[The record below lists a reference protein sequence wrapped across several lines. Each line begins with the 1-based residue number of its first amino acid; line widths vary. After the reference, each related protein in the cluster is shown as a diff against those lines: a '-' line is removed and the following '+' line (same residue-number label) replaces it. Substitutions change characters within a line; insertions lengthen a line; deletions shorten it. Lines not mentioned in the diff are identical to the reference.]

1 MNNFGQPRPVILD
14 GRIESLHGGVLQGWA
29 CDLAQPDLRL
39 ALDVMIDGASV
50 ALVRADEYQSGPCVG
65 DGFHGFA
72 IQLRETWL
80 ANARQISIR
89 VANGGAVVGRP
100 LELPLTTP
108 NEASLPG
115 SQVWYGGGLVVTGWL
130 WSAQA
135 PGLHQEVRA
144 RLGDSVIARCRA
156 DLWHPALSYR
166 PDADHGFRLELPWLL
181 GDGERR
187 EIHLEDDQGT
197 ALQGSPIS
205 ICCHAEGLGALLEAG
220 WPPHAAPEMRD
231 LALRLAQDYGQRCPR
246 SSGFGHYPQW
256 FALHQRLPAFPVQV
270 TGQQI
275 AVLLYGEAQDYD
287 RQACLDS
294 LGVQRLAP
302 SSRTIAAIDFVGSLR
317 QLVEEGADAVLLLPF
332 TSRLLPQALDQLTLG
347 LLGRNDDL
355 PAAWAFA
362 DCDQDQLDG
371 GRGNPWFKPSWD
383 LDLYLGTDVFC
394 ETALFGRAIILQALA
409 TLEQTPGAPRDRE
422 AILAALIWETL
433 RGDLPV
439 ARVAQVLSHRS
450 ALCPATPA
458 ECDAQKP
465 ERLERLSCLLARLQP
480 GSYLSRHPGLT
491 GALRAHWSLPERLPK
506 VSLIVPTRNAQALL
520 QACMEGLL
528 DGTDYP
534 ALELI
539 VIDNQSDDPAT
550 LDYFE
555 TLKARGVRVLPHP
568 YPFNY
573 ATLNNRGVA
582 IATGEYVGFINND
595 IEVLSP
601 GWLKEMV
608 SLAARPDVG
617 AVGAKL
623 LWKSGMVQHAGV
635 VVGINGLAAH
645 TGNHWLREDAGY
657 LGFNQLTRQ
666 QSACT
671 TACLLM
677 RRDLYIGLEGMD
689 AQRYPVAFNDVDL
702 CLRIDA
708 LGLKVL
714 WTPFAELI
722 HAESATRGK
731 DSSSEKA
738 ARAQREQRALYE
750 KYSTQVLAD
759 RFYSP
764 SLNQDWALGPYGG
777 LNLAPGR
784 A

>member
-1 MNNFGQPRPVILD
+1 MNNFGQPRPAILD

-39 ALDVMIDGASV
+39 ALEVIIDGASV
-50 ALVRADEYQSGPCVG
+50 ALVRADEYQSGACVG

-80 ANARQISIR
+80 ANARRISVR
-89 VANGGAVVGRP
+89 VANGGAVVGCP
-100 LELPLTTP
+100 LELPLATL
-108 NEASLPG
+108 NETSLPG

-187 EIHLEDDQGT
+187 EIHIEDDQGT

-205 ICCHAEGLGALLEAG
+205 VCCHAEGLGALLEAG
-220 WPPHAAPEMRD
+220 WPTHAAPELRE
-231 LALRLAQDYGQRCPR
+231 LAMRLAQDYGQRCPR

-256 FALHQRLPAFPVQV
+256 FALHQRLPAFPAQAAH
-270 TGQQI
+270 QRI
-275 AVLLYGEAQDYD
+275 AVLLYGEAQSYE

-294 LGVQRLAP
+294 LSTQRLAP
-302 SSRTIAAIDFVGSLR
+302 SSHKTTTVDFAGSLR

-332 TSRLLPQALDQLTLG
+332 TSRLLPQALDQLALG
-347 LLGRNDDL
+347 LLGCNDDL

-371 GRGNPWFKPSWD
+371 SRGNPWFKPSWD

-394 ETALFGRAIILQALA
+394 ETALFGRAVILQALA
-409 TLEQTPGAPRDRE
+409 TLAQTPGIPRDRE
-422 AILAALIWETL
+422 AVLAALIWETV

-439 ARVAQVLSHRS
+439 ARVSQVLSHRS

-458 ECDAQKP
+458 ERDAQKP
-465 ERLERLSCLLARLQP
+465 ERLERLTWLLERLQP
-480 GSYLSRHPGLT
+480 GSYLSPHHGLI
-491 GALRAHWSLPERLPK
+491 GALRANWSLPEQLPK
-506 VSLIVPTRNAQALL
+506 VSLIVPTRNAQVLL

-555 TLKARGVRVLPHP
+555 TLKARGVRVLQHP

-573 ATLNNRGVA
+573 ATLNNRGVG

-623 LWKSGMVQHAGV
+623 LWKNGMVQHAGV

-645 TGNHWLREDAGY
+645 TGNHWRRDDAGY